1 MIPRWFRRRR
11 PAVQAPCPQPA
22 VAEALI
28 IARAG
33 LTPAKWKALTNQ
45 ERANIRWRVGA

>member
-11 PAVQAPCPQPA
+11 PTTPAPDQQPC
-22 VAEALI
+22 VAEARI
-28 IARAG
+28 ISRAG
-33 LTPAKWKALTNQ
+33 LTLEQWHALTNR